1 MKKRAQ
7 GSLFL
12 CPIVPFESDFRSGNG
27 KGAVHLF
34 EEALQHF
41 ARTHFNRFGRSQ
53 FNHLVHALRPAHRGS
68 QLSDEVLANDFW
80 IGFRRGV
87 YVLDH
92 RAAGAGDWISEVL
105 CQGRPW
111 QMGPAKKDMSPV
123 DLRVVIYCAPLTR
136 EGRGRGN
143 ARARRGVIFSGEP
156 RRGKKRGTRVR
167 RAGVERGSVDGNRPY
182 DAGDV

>member
-1 MKKRAQ
+1 M
-7 GSLFL
+7 
-12 CPIVPFESDFRSGNG
+12 
-27 KGAVHLF
+27 
-34 EEALQHF
+34 
-41 ARTHFNRFGRSQ
+41 
-53 FNHLVHALRPAHRGS
+53 
-68 QLSDEVLANDFW
+68 
-80 IGFRRGV
+80 
-87 YVLDH
+87 DH

-105 CQGRPW
+105 CQDRPW

-123 DLRVVIYCAPLTR
+123 ALRVVIYCAPLTR
-136 EGRGRGN
+136 EERGRGN

>member
-1 MKKRAQ
+1 MDR
-7 GSLFL
+7 
-12 CPIVPFESDFRSGNG
+12 
-27 KGAVHLF
+27 
-34 EEALQHF
+34 
-41 ARTHFNRFGRSQ
+41 
-53 FNHLVHALRPAHRGS
+53 
-68 QLSDEVLANDFW
+68 
-80 IGFRRGV
+80 
-87 YVLDH
+87 

-123 DLRVVIYCAPLTR
+123 ALRVVIYCAPLTR

-143 ARARRGVIFSGEP
+143 ARARRGVILSGEP